1 MHLIAYGR
9 KLAFRS
15 FYHNSPVLARQ
26 DSLAYLFYR
35 LRLHRNFTKRSL
47 SLKFGVSEDY
57 LSKVESGSRF
67 PSLSFC
73 LQCAI
78 QFEVNPD
85 YVKSRWVNEAVRVFS
100 ERLHKRLK
108 LEN

>member
-1 MHLIAYGR
+1 MHLIAYGT
-9 KLAFRS
+9 KLTFRP
-15 FYHNSPVLARQ
+15 FYHKNPVLARRN
-26 DSLAYLFYR
+26 SLVYLFYR

-47 SLKFGVSEDY
+47 ALKFGVSEDY
-57 LSKVESGSRF
+57 LSRVEDGSRF

-78 QFEVNPD
+78 EFEVNSE
-85 YVKSRWVNEAVRVFS
+85 YVKNRWAMEAVQVFS
-100 ERLHKRLK
+100 ERLHRRLK